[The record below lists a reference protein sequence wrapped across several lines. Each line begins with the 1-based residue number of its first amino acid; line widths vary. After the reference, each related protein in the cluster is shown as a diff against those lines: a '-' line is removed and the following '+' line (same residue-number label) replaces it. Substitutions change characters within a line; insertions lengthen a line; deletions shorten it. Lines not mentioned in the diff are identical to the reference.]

1 MKLADVMDKVE
12 VGMKM
17 VVRSEYNPEYEV
29 FGGKVVE
36 KKGVYLC
43 LEVDGILHGLS
54 AKENYEV
61 LKLFDKNGVEL
72 TERDVWE
79 IIEKYVP
86 EVESPEQVYSAAL
99 DVWGCYTAEVKRK
112 VSFALAEL
120 MTDDD
125 MELFFDELSDKHRQI
140 ANLLGYEDD
149 SENIDEETE
158 DIIEELVENTEDY
171 DPDAYEED
179 GTEESLYLEN
189 TALKKLMEIQMM
201 LEKIKQKD
209 EQKESVNA

>member
-17 VVRSEYNPEYEV
+17 VVRSEYKPEYEV

-72 TERDVWE
+72 IERDVWE
-79 IIEKYVP
+79 IIEKYIP

-125 MELFFDELSDKHRQI
+125 MEWFFDELSDKHRQI

>member
-36 KKGVYLC
+36 EKGVYLC

-72 TERDVWE
+72 IERDVWE

-125 MELFFDELSDKHRQI
+125 MEWFFDELSDKHRQI

>member
-54 AKENYEV
+54 AKEKYEV

-72 TERDVWE
+72 IERDVWE

-125 MELFFDELSDKHRQI
+125 MECFFDELSDKHRQI

>member
-72 TERDVWE
+72 IERDVWE

-125 MELFFDELSDKHRQI
+125 MECFFDELSDKHRQI
-140 ANLLGYEDD
+140 ANLLGYEDN

-158 DIIEELVENTEDY
+158 DIIEERVENTEDY

>member
-72 TERDVWE
+72 IERDVWE

-125 MELFFDELSDKHRQI
+125 MECFFDELSDKHRQI

-189 TALKKLMEIQMM
+189 TALKKLMEIQMI

>member
-72 TERDVWE
+72 IERDVWE

-125 MELFFDELSDKHRQI
+125 MECFFDELSDKHRQI

-149 SENIDEETE
+149 SENIDGETE

>member
-72 TERDVWE
+72 IERDVWE
-79 IIEKYVP
+79 IIEKYIP

-125 MELFFDELSDKHRQI
+125 IEWFFDELSDKHRQI

-149 SENIDEETE
+149 CENVDEETE
-158 DIIEELVENTEDY
+158 DIIDELVENTEDY

-179 GTEESLYLEN
+179 GTEEDLYL
-189 TALKKLMEIQMM
+189 TDSVYKKLLEIQTI
-201 LEKIKQKD
+201 LQNAN
-209 EQKESVNA
+209 QKESVNA

>member
-43 LEVDGILHGLS
+43 LEVDGIMHGLS

-72 TERDVWE
+72 IERDVWE

-112 VSFALAEL
+112 VSFALAEI

-125 MELFFDELSDKHRQI
+125 MEWFFDELSDKHRQI

>member
-72 TERDVWE
+72 IERDVWE

-125 MELFFDELSDKHRQI
+125 MECFFDELSDKHRQI

-158 DIIEELVENTEDY
+158 DIIEERVENTEDY

-201 LEKIKQKD
+201 LEKAKQKD
-209 EQKESVNA
+209 EQKERVND

>member
-72 TERDVWE
+72 IERDVWE

-125 MELFFDELSDKHRQI
+125 MECFFDELSDKHRQI

-201 LEKIKQKD
+201 LEQIKQKD

>member
-72 TERDVWE
+72 IERDVWE

-112 VSFALAEL
+112 VSFTLAEL

-125 MELFFDELSDKHRQI
+125 MECFFDELSDKHRQI

-201 LEKIKQKD
+201 LEKAKQK
-209 EQKESVNA
+209 ERVNA

>member
-72 TERDVWE
+72 IERDVWE

-125 MELFFDELSDKHRQI
+125 MECFFDELSDKHRQI

-201 LEKIKQKD
+201 LEKIKQPANK
-209 EQKESVNA
+209 KSRLN

>member
-72 TERDVWE
+72 IERDVWE

-125 MELFFDELSDKHRQI
+125 MECFFDELSDKHRQI

-158 DIIEELVENTEDY
+158 DIIEERVENTEDY

-209 EQKESVNA
+209 EQKERVNA

>member
-72 TERDVWE
+72 IERDVWE

-125 MELFFDELSDKHRQI
+125 MECFFDELSDKHRQI

-158 DIIEELVENTEDY
+158 YIIEELVENTEDY

>member
-72 TERDVWE
+72 IERDVWE

-125 MELFFDELSDKHRQI
+125 MECFFDELSDKHRKI
-140 ANLLGYEDD
+140 ANLLGYDDD

>member
-72 TERDVWE
+72 IERDVWE
-79 IIEKYVP
+79 IIEKYIP

-125 MELFFDELSDKHRQI
+125 MEWFFDELSDKHRQI

-158 DIIEELVENTEDY
+158 DIIEERVENTEDY

-209 EQKESVNA
+209 EQKERVNA

>member
-43 LEVDGILHGLS
+43 LEVDGILHELS

-72 TERDVWE
+72 IERDVWE

-125 MELFFDELSDKHRQI
+125 MECFFDELSDKHRQI

>member
-72 TERDVWE
+72 IERDVWE

-112 VSFALAEL
+112 VSFALAEI

-125 MELFFDELSDKHRQI
+125 MECFFDELSDKHRQI

-201 LEKIKQKD
+201 LEKVKQKD
-209 EQKESVNA
+209 EQKERVNA

>member
-72 TERDVWE
+72 IERDVWE

-125 MELFFDELSDKHRQI
+125 MECFFDELSDKHRQI

-158 DIIEELVENTEDY
+158 DIIEEMVENTEDY

>member
-72 TERDVWE
+72 IERDVWE

-86 EVESPEQVYSAAL
+86 EVESPEQIYSAAL

-125 MELFFDELSDKHRQI
+125 MEWFFDELSDKHRQI

-149 SENIDEETE
+149 CENIDEETE
-158 DIIEELVENTEDY
+158 SIIEELVENTEDY

-189 TALKKLMEIQMM
+189 TALKKLMEIQMI
-201 LEKIKQKD
+201 LEKAKQKD

>member
-17 VVRSEYNPEYEV
+17 VVRSEYNPEYGV

-43 LEVDGILHGLS
+43 LEVDGILHGLF

-72 TERDVWE
+72 IERDVWE

-125 MELFFDELSDKHRQI
+125 MECFFDELSDKHRQI

-201 LEKIKQKD
+201 LEKVKQKD
-209 EQKESVNA
+209 EQKERVNA

>member
-72 TERDVWE
+72 IERDVWE

-125 MELFFDELSDKHRQI
+125 MECFFDELSDKHRQI

-158 DIIEELVENTEDY
+158 NIIEELVENTEDY
-171 DPDAYEED
+171 DPNSYEED

>member
-72 TERDVWE
+72 IERDVWK

-86 EVESPEQVYSAAL
+86 EVESPEQIYSAAL

-125 MELFFDELSDKHRQI
+125 IEWFFDELSDKHRQI

-171 DPDAYEED
+171 DPDAYEKD
-179 GTEESLYLEN
+179 GTEESLYIEN

>member
-72 TERDVWE
+72 IERDVWE

-112 VSFALAEL
+112 VSFALAEI

-125 MELFFDELSDKHRQI
+125 MEWFFDELSDKHRQI

-149 SENIDEETE
+149 CENIDEETE
-158 DIIEELVENTEDY
+158 NIIEELVENTEGY
-171 DPDAYEED
+171 DPDSYEED

-209 EQKESVNA
+209 EQKERVNA

>member
-72 TERDVWE
+72 IERDVWE

-125 MELFFDELSDKHRQI
+125 MESFFDELSDKHRQI

-201 LEKIKQKD
+201 LEKAKQK
-209 EQKESVNA
+209 ERVNA

>member
-72 TERDVWE
+72 IERDVWE
-79 IIEKYVP
+79 IIEKYIP

-125 MELFFDELSDKHRQI
+125 MEWFFDELSDKHRQI

>member
-72 TERDVWE
+72 IERDVWE
-79 IIEKYVP
+79 IIEKYIP

-125 MELFFDELSDKHRQI
+125 MEWFFDELSDKHRQI

-209 EQKESVNA
+209 EQKESLNA

>member
-17 VVRSEYNPEYEV
+17 GVRSEYNPEYEV

-72 TERDVWE
+72 IERDVWE

-125 MELFFDELSDKHRQI
+125 MEWFFDELSDKHRQI

-158 DIIEELVENTEDY
+158 DIIEERVENTEDY

-201 LEKIKQKD
+201 LEKAKQKD
-209 EQKESVNA
+209 EQKERVNA

>member
-72 TERDVWE
+72 IERDVWE

-86 EVESPEQVYSAAL
+86 EVESPEQIYSAAL
-99 DVWGCYTAEVKRK
+99 DVWGCYAAEVKRK

-125 MELFFDELSDKHRQI
+125 MEWFFDELSDKHRQI

>member
-72 TERDVWE
+72 IERDVWE

-86 EVESPEQVYSAAL
+86 EVESLEQVYSAAL
-99 DVWGCYTAEVKRK
+99 NVWGCYTAEVKRK

-125 MELFFDELSDKHRQI
+125 MEYFFDELSDKHRQI

-201 LEKIKQKD
+201 LEKVKQKD

>member
-54 AKENYEV
+54 AKENYKV

-72 TERDVWE
+72 IERDVWE

-125 MELFFDELSDKHRQI
+125 MECFFDELSDKHRQI

-158 DIIEELVENTEDY
+158 DIIEERVENTEDY

>member
-72 TERDVWE
+72 IERDVWE

-125 MELFFDELSDKHRQI
+125 MEWFFDELSDKHRQI

-209 EQKESVNA
+209 EQKERVNA

>member
-72 TERDVWE
+72 IERDVWE
-79 IIEKYVP
+79 IIEKYIP

-125 MELFFDELSDKHRQI
+125 MEWFFDELSDKHRQI

-171 DPDAYEED
+171 DPDIYEED

-201 LEKIKQKD
+201 LEKVKQKD
-209 EQKESVNA
+209 EQKERVNA

>member
-54 AKENYEV
+54 AKENYEE

-72 TERDVWE
+72 IERDVWE

-125 MELFFDELSDKHRQI
+125 MEWFFDELSDKHRQI